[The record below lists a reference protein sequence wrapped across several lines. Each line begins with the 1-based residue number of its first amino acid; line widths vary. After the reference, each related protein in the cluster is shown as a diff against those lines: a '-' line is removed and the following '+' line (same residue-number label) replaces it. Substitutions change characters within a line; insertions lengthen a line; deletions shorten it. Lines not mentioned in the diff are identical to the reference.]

1 MKLAWLTWSRVC
13 VMGAAGQVA
22 RVVNGLGNS
31 NVKEAEHYQV
41 RPERSTRA
49 SFARAENR
57 ARARV
62 HKHHLKNW
70 GANKRTDKRLHPLH
84 ATPGRPLAIAPFPH
98 PGR

>member
-1 MKLAWLTWSRVC
+1 
-13 VMGAAGQVA
+13 MGAAGQVA

-41 RPERSTRA
+41 RPERSMRA
-49 SFARAENR
+49 SFENR

-62 HKHHLKNW
+62 HKHHLKNR

-84 ATPGRPLAIAPFPH
+84 ATPGRPLAIAPF
-98 PGR
+98 GR